1 MDRDEVRQ
9 LVRDELQRMAEDG
22 ELERLLEVSRACAP
36 YRAAGVTP
44 PGSRQSRACDRALDD
59 I

>member
-36 YRAAGVTP
+36 YRAAGVTRR
-44 PGSRQSRACDRALDD
+44 RQSRACDRALDD